1 MGIIEWNLLF
11 VAGPIAS
18 AFVNKFGARKV
29 AVCGSFMAATGL
41 FLCTF
46 STNLDLMIF
55 LYGGVAGLY

>member
-1 MGIIEWNLLF
+1 MYVISIS
-11 VAGPIAS
+11 GPIAS

-29 AVCGSFMAATGL
+29 AIVGSCMAAAGL

-55 LYGGVAGLY
+55 LYGGVAGRYT